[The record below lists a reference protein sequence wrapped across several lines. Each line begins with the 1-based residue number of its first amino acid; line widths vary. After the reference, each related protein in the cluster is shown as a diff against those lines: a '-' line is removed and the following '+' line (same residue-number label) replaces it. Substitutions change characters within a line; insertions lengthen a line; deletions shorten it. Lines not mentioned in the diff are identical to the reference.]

1 MLTPRLRYQNVRADV
16 PDILQ
21 KSLRDEEVV
30 GLNWPRG
37 RFVRQRR
44 GIGSLLSVLDSSTPF
59 RPAVAEL

>member
-21 KSLRDEEVV
+21 KSLRDGEVA

-37 RFVRQRR
+37 RFVR
-44 GIGSLLSVLDSSTPF
+44 
-59 RPAVAEL
+59 